1 MVCASTFTMLGSI
14 FLEKGYIIFA
24 WLFDGFCGGFFILS
38 DAHFHFWPCMA
49 RQYQVCLRTA
59 FLPMHTLPTAF
70 GLVLFFGW
78 NCYSNTPEIVRFL
91 RFNTYLIEA
100 CRSLCSFAHF

>member
-1 MVCASTFTMLGSI
+1 
-14 FLEKGYIIFA
+14 
-24 WLFDGFCGGFFILS
+24 
-38 DAHFHFWPCMA
+38 
-49 RQYQVCLRTA
+49 
-59 FLPMHTLPTAF
+59 MHTLPTAF